1 MASFNAQIRHMS
13 IPELKKELDTLSALI
28 YDDDHDARVKYEAQ
42 IRACYVQRELQIK
55 GVEVHV

>member
-1 MASFNAQIRHMS
+1 MASFSAQVRCMS
-13 IPELKKELDTLSALI
+13 IPELKNELDSLSALI
-28 YDDDHDARVKYEAQ
+28 YDGEQDARVKYEAQ